1 MNRLQEKLVFFSLIN
16 SLKLTLKISCR
27 LKGFAYDEGLLR
39 RFPVSE
45 MLEIQNKSN
54 FACIAHSKAVL
65 KKMAGKTGPS
75 EVTTVIFFK
84 YEKYPGD
91 ARLQGKLV
99 LIYMYPEFLSF
110 LC

>member
-1 MNRLQEKLVFFSLIN
+1 MKQIAGETRFFSVWLAPF
-16 SLKLTLKISCR
+16 KLTLKISCL
-27 LKGFAYDEGLLR
+27 LKGFDYNEGL
-39 RFPVSE
+39 PSVSE
-45 MLEIQNKSN
+45 MLEIQSKSN

-75 EVTTVIFFK
+75 EGRTVIFFK

-110 LC
+110 FC